1 MSIRHV
7 IGFIAVVALTMGACS
22 SSSSTP
28 SPSAPPPAA
37 SAGAATSA
45 GAVTIADFAFA
56 PATIT
61 VAVGTTVTWTNKDTT
76 AHTVTLDDGSAT
88 SDDIASGSAY
98 QHTFSTAGTFTY
110 HCKIHPTMTGTV
122 TVTS

>member
-7 IGFIAVVALTMGACS
+7 IGFIVVVALAVGACS
-22 SSSSTP
+22 SSSS
-28 SPSAPPPAA
+28 APPPA

-45 GAVTIADFAFA
+45 GAVTIADFAFS

-61 VAVGTTVTWTNKDTT
+61 VAIGTTVTWTNKDTT

-88 SDDIASGSAY
+88 SDDIAPGSTY
-98 QHTFSTAGTFTY
+98 QHAFTTAGTFTY
-110 HCKIHPTMTGTV
+110 HCKIHPTMTATV
-122 TVTS
+122 TVSS

>member
-28 SPSAPPPAA
+28 APSAPPPAA
-37 SAGAATSA
+37 STGAATSA

-61 VAVGTTVTWTNKDTT
+61 VAAGTTVTWTNKDTT

-88 SDDIASGSAY
+88 SGDIAAGTTY
-98 QHTFSTAGTFTY
+98 QHAFATAGTFTY
-110 HCKIHPTMTGTV
+110 HCKIHPTMKATV
-122 TVTS
+122 TVTP